1 MTNFLFRVQ
10 RKFRALFGYTAHLVR
25 DFVFRNKRDH
35 YSKFLIVCNGRTG
48 SNMLISYLN
57 SHPSIVCYREVFH
70 HHAPNMGL
78 EYESLLDKEEMKKL
92 SLIDPLAFLRRY
104 VFKGYPAKVKAVGF
118 KLIYWQAMGSEYY
131 EKLPRLLA
139 AIEGLKVIHLV
150 RSNKLDLV
158 VSKKVALKTN
168 KWLAL
173 NRKETHAGMKVSI
186 SPSEM
191 EESLDLNTALEEH
204 FGQLFSGCPG
214 IKVSYEDIVEDPQKE
229 IGKILSFLGLPGTNL
244 KTGTHKQLP
253 EKPSAIVENYRELK
267 AHFQQSAYGKYFDE
281 G

>member
-1 MTNFLFRVQ
+1 MTNFLFRIQ
-10 RKFRALFGYTAHLVR
+10 RKFRTLIGYTAHLVR
-25 DFVFRNKRDH
+25 DLVFRNQRAF

-78 EYESLLDKEEMKKL
+78 EYESLLDKEKMKKL

-131 EKLPRLLA
+131 EKLPRQLA
-139 AIEGLKVIHLV
+139 SIEGLKVIHLV
-150 RSNKLDLV
+150 RTNKLDLV

-173 NRKETHAGMKVSI
+173 NRKETHSDMKI
-186 SPSEM
+186 TITPSEM
-191 EESLDLNTALEEH
+191 EEGLNLNTELEER
-204 FGQLFSGCPG
+204 FEKLFDGCPG
-214 IKVSYEDIVEDPQKE
+214 IKVSYEDIVGDPQKE
-229 IGKILSFLGLPGTNL
+229 IGKILDFLGLPGTEL
-244 KTGTHKQLP
+244 KTGTHKQLS
-253 EKPSAIVENYRELK
+253 EKPSEIIENYIALK
-267 AHFQQSAYGKYFDE
+267 SYFQHSGYGKYFDE